1 MAGQRQPIDLLKA
14 KGKKH
19 LTKAEIEERERT
31 EIKAPADKVTAPAYL
46 TPEQKKK
53 FKKIV
58 KDLRAVNLVSNL
70 DVDALARLVIAQ
82 EKYIAV
88 TQELEKQPPHPELKS
103 LLLKL
108 SNLRR
113 ETAALADGTYRELC
127 LTNRQYA
134 FSRTWNQETVVV
146 AVNNDEGAVR
156 MEIPCPAGGAKAGE
170 ILTGREI
177 PLEGGKL
184 IWEVPAHGSAVF
196 RIKQG

>member
-88 TQELEKQPPHPELKS
+88 TQEPAMLYPKALRQAKELEKQPLMIEIEVTTDRKDEFGKPIMCIREVVNGNLERLALLQDRYFRQCRQGAADFGLTVSSRCRLVVPKPES
-103 LLLKL
+103 
-108 SNLRR
+108 
-113 ETAALADGTYRELC
+113 
-127 LTNRQYA
+127 
-134 FSRTWNQETVVV
+134 
-146 AVNNDEGAVR
+146 
-156 MEIPCPAGGAKAGE
+156 
-170 ILTGREI
+170 
-177 PLEGGKL
+177 GK
-184 IWEVPAHGSAVF
+184 EEANKFKKFAS
-196 RIKQG
+196 

>member
-88 TQELEKQPPHPELKS
+88 TQELEKQPLMIEIEVTTDRKDEFGKPIMCIREVVNGNLERLALLQDRYFRQCRQGAADFGLTVSSRCRLVVPKPES
-103 LLLKL
+103 
-108 SNLRR
+108 
-113 ETAALADGTYRELC
+113 
-127 LTNRQYA
+127 
-134 FSRTWNQETVVV
+134 
-146 AVNNDEGAVR
+146 
-156 MEIPCPAGGAKAGE
+156 
-170 ILTGREI
+170 
-177 PLEGGKL
+177 GK
-184 IWEVPAHGSAVF
+184 EEANKFKKFAS
-196 RIKQG
+196 